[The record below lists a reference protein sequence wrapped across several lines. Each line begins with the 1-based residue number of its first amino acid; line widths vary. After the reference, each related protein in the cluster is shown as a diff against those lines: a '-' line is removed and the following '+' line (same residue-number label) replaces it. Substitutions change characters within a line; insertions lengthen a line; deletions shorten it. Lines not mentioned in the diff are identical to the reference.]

1 MNINILFKWSFAF
14 LFLVSCTVENTKTNP
29 LPPIEIS
36 FEQPTSDAEPYLR
49 ITEYSQC
56 ADSICYEY
64 ILNTDGVYSV
74 YEVGL
79 TQSVA
84 SGLFER
90 LNIDPIYIDHAG
102 LVLMQDRLCQN
113 FKTNIEIEYLITP
126 KKITNTGPTQFTCT
140 KSDEAKFLNNYGSVE
155 DFLGLYYAMHYNAF
169 RDLETDF
176 KPTGKLVF
184 QISETGGCA
193 RGGNRCEHHFIF
205 DDGKF
210 VTKRAGTELIIAY
223 GQVEKILINNWLQT
237 TDHKRLKKVI
247 MTLGEGVCESCA
259 DGIDIGYWVYTPN
272 GVITVNSLDKGFN
285 DDDFF
290 IRNRVIWQ
298 AMLGNS
304 HPLMLAHP
312 RWK

>member
-1 MNINILFKWSFAF
+1 M
-14 LFLVSCTVENTKTNP
+14 
-29 LPPIEIS
+29 
-36 FEQPTSDAEPYLR
+36 
-49 ITEYSQC
+49 
-56 ADSICYEY
+56 
-64 ILNTDGVYSV
+64 
-74 YEVGL
+74 
-79 TQSVA
+79 
-84 SGLFER
+84 
-90 LNIDPIYIDHAG
+90 
-102 LVLMQDRLCQN
+102 
-113 FKTNIEIEYLITP
+113 
-126 KKITNTGPTQFTCT
+126 
-140 KSDEAKFLNNYGSVE
+140 E

-290 IRNRVIWQ
+290 IRSRVIWQ